1 MRPVLLAA
9 AALLVAATAACA
21 NQQQLPAT
29 GVPTVQPTT
38 SKSAPATTSAKTAAT
53 TSAAAATTPST
64 SGTVV
69 YKATGS
75 GTALTIDWT
84 PADASGAGDRK
95 QSVPLPWTKEVPD
108 AGTASVYEVVVIGG
122 DNVGCQIL
130 RGGKVVAQE
139 PAGGSGH
146 CVFKP

>member
-9 AALLVAATAACA
+9 AAVLVAATAACA
-21 NQQQLPAT
+21 NQQQLPTT
-29 GVPTVQPTT
+29 GLPTVLPTT
-38 SKSAPATTSAKTAAT
+38 SKAAPSTSSATSPST
-53 TSAAAATTPST
+53 TSAAAATTPAT

-69 YKATGS
+69 YKVTGS

-84 PADASGAGDRK
+84 PADAAGAGDRK

-122 DNVGCQIL
+122 DNVGCQIV
-130 RGGKVVAQE
+130 RGGKVVAEE